1 MSESVIEG
9 YLREFFERLT
19 KIEEAQKRNSRM
31 EDEERRNEEEK
42 AKAVIERNK
51 EFIES
56 FKEKMK
62 LMQKALQKTQ
72 GVDDYLTTMG
82 AYLEGEKEAHSTS
95 WYVEDITKIEEAR
108 HLTGGGRHFKPAYL
122 EEDYLGRD
130 PPHAREANKAKALKE
145 TKEDRVLAQLKKT
158 QASILIW
165 RLIMASQK
173 HRDAI
178 LEALARKEV
187 PMDTTPEQVLSIM
200 GMTTDEFAIIFTTKD
215 LPPKGGDHNRALY
228 VTIDCLG
235 SKVPKMLVDNGSSI
249 NVCPMRTATK
259 IRLTKGQLSP
269 SSLTVRAYDESIR
282 GVIGTFEA
290 ECQIGPVSSSVLFH
304 VLEITTSYNLLLGRG
319 WMHPI
324 GNVPS
329 MVHQKFK
336 LPWKGGVLTILG
348 DGEINAAVIQ
358 RRNGR
363 DAQEQATLNENF
375 VKPGEDFPYCGFPEP
390 RGGKPGFEIF
400 FKAQLTLEDKASM
413 EDKEWMKQMD
423 PKAMKMFVQEGSVFH
438 VEEELKEDPVAMIM
452 PLDGSTS
459 IWSFKNNFLDVVFNS
474 FESISRVSN
483 YPVNE
488 MNLNFDY
495 MHVFSG
501 NEALNIES
509 ILNDEHL
516 INEED
521 EAKIKPIENE
531 TLKINLGTLE
541 NPKKFKIGSTLLP
554 EKQEE
559 LTRLLKEFP
568 EVFAWLYE
576 DMPGIDP
583 DIVQHRIPTLL
594 EIKPV
599 KQKLCRMK
607 LKWMLKIKEE
617 VIKQLKAGFIKN
629 GRSTF
634 GLKNVDATYQRMATA
649 LLHDMIHKEVE
660 VYMEYMIVKSVT
672 KGEHITN
679 LRKFFERIKKYKLRL
694 NLNKCTFRVTAGRL
708 LGHMVSSR
716 GIEVDPIKIKAIL
729 EIPPPKTEKE
739 IRGFLGRLQYISRFI
754 ARLTTTCEPIFKLL
768 KKGESKE
775 WTKNCQKVFEAV
787 KEYLSNPPVLAPPK
801 LRRPL
806 NLYLSVIEDALGS
819 MLAQKDEDKKEHAI
833 YYLSKRLKD
842 YETRY
847 IAIKKSCFALVW
859 AVQKLRHIL
868 LAHQVLVVARMDTL
882 KYLFK
887 KPALTGKLSRQ
898 LILLAKFDLTYVA
911 KNTIKGR
918 VIVEHCAGH
927 PVGEDDLDDD
937 FPDEDVLNIEEKTT
951 WKIYFDG
958 DSNQHGYG
966 VGVLLIAPDR
976 VHIPLSAKLNFVA
989 TNNVAEYKACTVG
1002 LEALLAIDV
1011 KEVEIYGNSGLVLA
1025 QAQRIWKMKEEH
1037 LKPYQAYLE

>member
-82 AYLEGEKEAHSTS
+82 GITREESLQLPPKFSIPKADRPKEKDQVNMVMKGLLPVYYNRMFASPIMDFEQLCNSGMRIEDAIDNVQLDKREGKISIAPKTPNVQPNINVVQPNQYQYQHPPQYQNAYPNLSRQGPKL
-95 WYVEDITKIEEAR
+95 K
-108 HLTGGGRHFKPAYL
+108 RHFDPLGTPLSNVFKHMCKRDLIDNDVIPKLKLISKEKKKPI
-122 EEDYLGRD
+122 
-130 PPHAREANKAKALKE
+130 AL
-145 TKEDRVLAQLKKT
+145 AG
-158 QASILIW
+158 
-165 RLIMASQK
+165 LIMASQK

-290 ECQIGPVSSSVLFH
+290 EC
-304 VLEITTSYNLLLGRG
+304 

-423 PKAMKMFVQEGSVFH
+423 PESY
-438 VEEELKEDPVAMIM
+438 ED
-452 PLDGSTS
+452 
-459 IWSFKNNFLDVVFNS
+459 K
-474 FESISRVSN
+474 
-483 YPVNE
+483 
-488 MNLNFDY
+488 
-495 MHVFSG
+495 
-501 NEALNIES
+501 
-509 ILNDEHL
+509 
-516 INEED
+516 
-521 EAKIKPIENE
+521 
-531 TLKINLGTLE
+531 
-541 NPKKFKIGSTLLP
+541 
-554 EKQEE
+554 KQEE

-819 MLAQKDEDKKEHAI
+819 IAEAQ
-833 YYLSKRLKD
+833 
-842 YETRY
+842 
-847 IAIKKSCFALVW
+847 
-859 AVQKLRHIL
+859 
-868 LAHQVLVVARMDTL
+868 AHPVSTPSAGGCQNGHTEVPLQEARSHREVVKTAH
-882 KYLFK
+882 
-887 KPALTGKLSRQ
+887 LTGRS
-898 LILLAKFDLTYVA
+898 
-911 KNTIKGR
+911 
-918 VIVEHCAGH
+918 
-927 PVGEDDLDDD
+927 EDDLDDD

-958 DSNQHGYG
+958 ASNQHGYG
-966 VGVLLIAPDR
+966 VGVLLIAPDG